1 LRYRIAAVLFTFV
14 QLVACSHGP
23 PANEPISDI
32 RTIAGNDT
40 LSGML
45 ILVDGKRVTGETRL
59 NILRAEIGPIEVIK
73 PPQSQDI
80 FGPDA
85 RNGIMRITTKSHIA
99 PPSEAGCTPH
109 TEPYFE
115 FQVSRPAIYVEDE
128 INFPQPTSSAT
139 SGAHSTGL
147 LVQVLV
153 DTLGMPDARSFKV
166 LRSPSQSAATVTRY
180 AMLGWR
186 FLPATFQG
194 CRVPQL
200 VQTEVSVPR

>member
-1 LRYRIAAVLFTFV
+1 MFGLL
-14 QLVACSHGP
+14 ACSHGP
-23 PANEPISDI
+23 PANEPIRDI
-32 RTIAGNDT
+32 RAIAGNDT

-45 ILVDGKRVTGETRL
+45 ILVDGKRVTAESRL

-73 PPQSQDI
+73 PPASEDI
-80 FGPDA
+80 FGLEA

-99 PPSEAGCTPH
+99 PPSTAGCTPH

-115 FQVSRPAIYVEDE
+115 FQVSRPAIYIVDE

-139 SGAHSTGL
+139 SGAHSTGF
-147 LVQVLV
+147 LVQVVV
-153 DTLGMPDARSFKV
+153 DTLGMPDARSFKI
-166 LRSPSQSAATVTRY
+166 LRIPNASVARATRY

-186 FLPATFQG
+186 FLPAIFQG

-200 VQTEVSVPR
+200 VQTEISFPR